1 MMSSAE
7 NAQLWRRLT
16 NIDDPPAKLMVGG
29 EIIPDQLKK
38 ATKVTDDLR
47 NHLCI
52 RDVLPVVS
60 SENEGVA

>member
-1 MMSSAE
+1 MA
-7 NAQLWRRLT
+7 
-16 NIDDPPAKLMVGG
+16 DPPAKLMVGG

-52 RDVLPVVS
+52 RDVLPLVS
-60 SENEGVA
+60 SKNEGVA